1 MCVCG
6 RQALSL
12 LVVNILYR
20 VFMTSSSSKE
30 VPRNVTVMFGAI
42 SSTEPEPGMCPLR
55 ITSEDGTERK
65 GVKLCVR

>member
-1 MCVCG
+1 MCVRG
-6 RQALSL
+6 KQPLSL

-30 VPRNVTVMFGAI
+30 VPRNVTVMLGAI

-55 ITSEDGTERK
+55 IASEDGTESK
-65 GVKLCVR
+65 DIKLCVR